1 MRTGVLVRYVGIALI
16 MIALMMGVSAAVAIA
31 DGFDESTMPLI
42 LSSVITFIAGLFP
55 MIFVHVDPKIKTNE
69 GIAIVVLSWLACCI
83 FGMLPYICYGGEF
96 TVMDAFFESVSGFT
110 TTGASILEDI
120 EGLPTGLLFWRV
132 STAWVGGLGIV
143 TFFSLVIPHSMDT
156 RSVLSSAELSDLT
169 RSQSS
174 KHGKSFVKAIMLV
187 YVVLTVACA
196 VFLRIAGI
204 GWFDAVTNAMS
215 TCSTCGFC
223 VRNASIGAYDSLAV
237 ELIIILFMTL
247 SGVSFVALSSLAIRK
262 KGGHVMTSTSK
273 AYLVFLVV
281 ATVLITVNIQ
291 ASGHGS
297 FGESLRM
304 AAFQVSSISTTTG
317 FATADTT
324 LWPAHSIIILVVAS
338 IICGCSGSTSGG
350 IKMDRV
356 VMLFKYIRNGFR
368 TVINPHRVMGTK
380 MDGRIVSERTATE
393 AMKFVL
399 VYMALIVVGGLV
411 NTLCGL
417 DIETGV
423 SAAVACIG
431 NVGPGF
437 GSAGSFGNYADF
449 PAFLKFTSALLMIAG
464 RLEIFPLL
472 SFIGLSA
479 SRHCFGE

>member
-1 MRTGVLVRYVGIALI
+1 
-16 MIALMMGVSAAVAIA
+16 MIALMMAVSAAVGIVN
-31 DGFDESTMPLI
+31 GFDESSFPLI
-42 LSSVITFIAGLFP
+42 VSSVITFIAGVFP
-55 MIFVHVDPKIKTNE
+55 MIFVHAAPVIKPNE

-83 FGMLPYICYGGEF
+83 FGMIPYVCFGGEF
-96 TVMDAFFESVSGFT
+96 SLMDAFFESVSGFT

-143 TFFSLVIPHSMDT
+143 TFFSLVIPHSMD
-156 RSVLSSAELSDLT
+156 RKSVLSSAELSDLT

-174 KHGKSFVKAIMLV
+174 KHGKAFVRTIMLV
-187 YVVLTVACA
+187 YIVLTAACA
-196 VFLRIAGI
+196 VSLRVAGI

-247 SGVSFVALSSLAIRK
+247 SGVSFVALSSFAISK

-291 ASGHGS
+291 ASGLGS
-297 FGESLRM
+297 FWESLRM

-356 VMLFKYIRNGFR
+356 VILFKYIRNGFR
-368 TVINPHRVMGTK
+368 TVINPRRVMGTRI
-380 MDGRIVSERTATE
+380 DGRVVSERTLSD
-393 AMKFVL
+393 AMKFTL
-399 VYMALIVVGGLV
+399 VYGALIFVGALV
-411 NTLCGL
+411 NTLFGL
-417 DIETGV
+417 DVETGV
-423 SAAVACIG
+423 SAAVACLG

-437 GSAGSFGNYADF
+437 GGVGSLGNYSSLPDV
-449 PAFLKFTSALLMIAG
+449 LKFTSSLLMIAG
-464 RLEIFPLL
+464 RLEIFPIL

>member
-1 MRTGVLVRYVGIALI
+1 
-16 MIALMMGVSAAVAIA
+16 
-31 DGFDESTMPLI
+31 
-42 LSSVITFIAGLFP
+42 
-55 MIFVHVDPKIKTNE
+55 
-69 GIAIVVLSWLACCI
+69 
-83 FGMLPYICYGGEF
+83 
-96 TVMDAFFESVSGFT
+96 
-110 TTGASILEDI
+110 
-120 EGLPTGLLFWRV
+120 
-132 STAWVGGLGIV
+132 
-143 TFFSLVIPHSMDT
+143 
-156 RSVLSSAELSDLT
+156 
-169 RSQSS
+169 
-174 KHGKSFVKAIMLV
+174 MLV
-187 YVVLTVACA
+187 YIVLTAACA
-196 VFLRIAGI
+196 VSLRVAGI

-247 SGVSFVALSSLAIRK
+247 SGVSFVALSSFAISK
-262 KGGHVMTSTSK
+262 KGGPVMTSTSK

-291 ASGHGS
+291 ASGLGS
-297 FGESLRM
+297 FWESLRM

-356 VMLFKYIRNGFR
+356 VILFKYIRNGFR
-368 TVINPHRVMGTK
+368 TAINPHRVMGTRI
-380 MDGRIVSERTATE
+380 DGRVVSERTLSD
-393 AMKFVL
+393 AMKFTL
-399 VYMALIVVGGLV
+399 VYGALIFVGALV
-411 NTLCGL
+411 NTLFGL
-417 DIETGV
+417 DVETGV
-423 SAAVACIG
+423 SAAVACLG

-437 GSAGSFGNYADF
+437 GGVGSLGNYSSLPDV
-449 PAFLKFTSALLMIAG
+449 LKFTSSLLMIAG
-464 RLEIFPLL
+464 RLEIFPIL